1 VIRGLYTAVNA
12 MVTLEAKQDVI
23 TSNMA
28 NANTNGYKSEDL
40 KVKKFQDVLIQ
51 NKDKVVAGQNVKNT
65 IGSLSLGATIDGTDV
80 KFTQGDLS
88 STDKDTD
95 MAIDGRGFFSVKR
108 GNNTYFTRDGQF
120 RVNTAGYLVTSEGDS
135 VLGRNIKTGATE
147 PINVGNGSFN
157 VDNNNNV
164 IVNGAPQYKIQT
176 ADFNDYKNL
185 KKLGDN
191 LYEASEAPNYNAQVS
206 VKQKTLEKSNVNI
219 VNEMVNMMTVMR
231 SFETTQKVVQTMDE
245 TLSKAANEI
254 GSVR

>member
-1 VIRGLYTAVNA
+1 MIRGLYTAVNA

-23 TSNMA
+23 TNNMA
-28 NANTNGYKSEDL
+28 NANTNGYKAEDL

-51 NKDKVVAGQNVKNT
+51 NKDKVVGGQNVKNT
-65 IGSLSLGATIDGTDV
+65 IGSLSLGAKIDGTDV
-80 KFTQGDLS
+80 EFTQGTLS
-88 STDKDTD
+88 STDNDTD

-108 GNNTYFTRDGQF
+108 GDKTYFTRDGQF
-120 RVNTAGYLVTSEGDS
+120 RINTAGYLVTSEGDS
-135 VLGRNIKTGATE
+135 VMGRNIKTGASE
-147 PINVGNGSFN
+147 PIYVGNGKLT
-157 VDNNNNV
+157 VDNSNNV
-164 IVNGAPQYKIQT
+164 IVNNVPQYKMQV

-191 LYEASEAPNYNAQVS
+191 LYESSETPNYNGQVY

>member
-1 VIRGLYTAVNA
+1 MIRGLYTAVNA

-147 PINVGNGSFN
+147 PINAGNGSFN
-157 VDNNNNV
+157 VDNSNNV

-191 LYEASEAPNYNAQVS
+191 LYEASENPNYNAQVS

>member
-1 VIRGLYTAVNA
+1 MIRGLYTAVNA

-80 KFTQGDLS
+80 KFTQGDLT

-157 VDNNNNV
+157 VDNSNNV